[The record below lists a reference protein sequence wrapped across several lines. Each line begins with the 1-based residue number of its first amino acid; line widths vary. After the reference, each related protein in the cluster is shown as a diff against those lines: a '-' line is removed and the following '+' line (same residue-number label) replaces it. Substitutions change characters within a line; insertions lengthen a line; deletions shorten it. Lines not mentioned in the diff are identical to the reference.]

1 MVKWIYS
8 RAGMAIVRTEAV
20 CIGVIIME
28 RTGTSTAPERLP
40 CQICHTSHTSMLLL
54 GINLRMGS
62 VVE

>member
-1 MVKWIYS
+1 
-8 RAGMAIVRTEAV
+8 MAIVRTEAV

-54 GINLRMGS
+54 GINPKMGS